1 MIAVA
6 PERLRKILCELN
18 CSVECLNVQIQI
30 EFLPPVVRD
39 VHETDGPAGD
49 TVFQ

>member
-6 PERLRKILCELN
+6 PECLREILRELN
-18 CSVECLNVQIQI
+18 GSVECLNVQIQI

-39 VHETDGPAGD
+39 IHEADSPVCGAI
-49 TVFQ
+49 FQ